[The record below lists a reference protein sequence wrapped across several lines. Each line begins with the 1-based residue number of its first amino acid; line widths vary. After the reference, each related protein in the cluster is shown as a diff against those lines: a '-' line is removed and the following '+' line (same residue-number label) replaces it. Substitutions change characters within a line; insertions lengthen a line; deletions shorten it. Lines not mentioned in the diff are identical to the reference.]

1 MYSRLT
7 TATMYGSLMNSLQS
21 AQRNIQDLQQQIAS
35 GNKYTKLSDN
45 PAAISRSQTVQSA
58 INANTQYQENTRDAL
73 TMLRHAN
80 SALQNVL
87 DAAKSIRNLIIE
99 AGDAALDSSQL
110 KDITAQIEA
119 NKKIMLDNLNTK
131 VAGQY
136 LFGGTSTGTAPF
148 IEKSDGS
155 IEYQGSD
162 ERIKYVLSESLLG
175 DISFTGSD
183 IIPENEDTYFICSHY
198 VPLDWRWTGRE
209 EKVQITVGNRTL
221 AVFIPED
228 WSDNDITKTNKHTDE
243 YISEEN
249 IQSLNFSDA
258 NGFRDP
264 NELSG
269 ISLEDLAT
277 IINRSLEEQG
287 ADMLVN
293 AYIERDY
300 DSGTQQLIIK
310 SNTGE
315 KVGITGWPDTDYMPM
330 PATIRSLDLSSRDCE
345 GWNDEGSS
353 ITISTL
359 EGNVTPVTI
368 EITED
373 DTPETLAGK
382 INAIEGIYA
391 RHSADG
397 NSIEILAERIGD
409 IPEDRLNVDEAQEAL
424 HYPSLVVSAEGGALK
439 MFGEFL
445 DESGE
450 VSQNSV
456 IVKSTVR
463 NTDQSH
469 IDIFDY
475 LGMETATKSREFS
488 PDETLTVES
497 GTQLHWRVISGGRS
511 VDVKLNSGEYT
522 IEKIAERLKNAG
534 AGWLEV
540 TVEPGGHD
548 VTEATLE
555 NHSDDYEEETKRIVM
570 RGYNGEQVIFLDMNE
585 YNYADKLGV
594 STALRTDAYENS
606 AGRGMKCVNFPSA
619 PCVDDNVGVP
629 MRVQMNCG
637 MYYDVNIKRADVVDS
652 STGFVDRAL
661 LMQEI
666 VDQVNEIEGH
676 DIMGFAQHVDSTG
689 KDIEGSCSMYF
700 LSGEAF
706 TVVDMPFDDPEWNDY
721 SGGLAVQLGI
731 HGGVS
736 SNLQQTHIKMLDN
749 ATFAEAYD
757 SDTDKYGEV
766 DANPDSL
773 DFREGTIRFSNLAHS
788 VEIDVNANDTV
799 KDIMDRL
806 RVQAGDWLYVNY
818 YDTNMGQDATRNTG
832 NYPLI
837 SISSKDGS
845 AVNVLDIK
853 GHIAEDALGL
863 STAIQSRLNYD
874 GTSSGIMGFEWEV
887 NEQAYDDGGAVNFPA
902 DVLNIT
908 VAGYTHTLDLTSI
921 RDVTND
927 DTIKAD
933 DVAEFINS
941 RMQDYDV
948 KAEINTDNELMIY
961 SPRGYSIEISF
972 LENVTDNFI
981 GSVNSGAARVTSSG
995 VSSNLEQ
1002 TSKKIKKDETFAD
1015 IYGSDFRDS
1024 TIKFSNSSKSVEID
1038 INSTDTVEDVMNRIQ
1053 TEAGSW
1059 LKVNYDDTGDYPSI
1073 SLYASNGSALSVID
1087 MRGHIAEDVL
1097 GISTGIQGR
1106 LNGDGTGNGAMALEW
1121 DLENRSFPAEQVNLT
1136 VNGVT
1141 HSVDLTQIG
1150 EFVTD
1155 KDVTTDD
1162 VVDYI
1167 NYKMQDYDIRA
1178 AINADNE
1185 IVIYSPGGSPIKVK
1199 FLNNANEEFLGEDD
1213 YILSRTHYR
1222 GGYDLE
1228 GKAYYDGENDPR
1240 GVDSDN
1246 LYSSGMHTQNAT
1258 IRSGANTARQN
1269 AFGTIN
1275 DVIAAIKSGNRDDLQ
1290 NKMLPRIDSMIND
1303 ILAVM
1308 AEDGAL
1314 QARYNYNTERLTTE
1328 NAVMTEDYDNL
1339 MKIDPADA
1347 ISQLMIADYMY
1358 QANLAVIARLIQP
1371 SLLDFLG

>member
-7 TATMYGSLMNSLQS
+7 TATMYGSMMNSLQS

-73 TMLRHAN
+73 TMLKHAN

-87 DAAKSIRNLIIE
+87 DAAKTIRNLIIE

-136 LFGGTSTGTAPF
+136 LFGGTKTGTVPF
-148 IEKSDGS
+148 VEKSDGS

-162 ERIKYVLSESLLG
+162 ERIKYVLSENLLG
-175 DISFTGSD
+175 DISFAGSD
-183 IIPENEDTYFICSHY
+183 IVPENEDTYFICSHH
-198 VPLDWRWTGRE
+198 VPLDWKWTGRE

-221 AVFIPED
+221 SVFIPED
-228 WSDNDITKTNKHTDE
+228 WSDNDISKTNKHTDE
-243 YISEEN
+243 YIDEEN

-277 IINRSLEEQG
+277 IINNSLEEQG

-330 PATIRSLDLSSRDCE
+330 PATIKSLDLSSKDCE
-345 GWNDEGSS
+345 GWNDEGST

-359 EGNVTPVTI
+359 DGEVTPVTI

-409 IPEDRLNVDEAQEAL
+409 IPSDKLAINEAEEAL
-424 HYPSLVVSAEGGALK
+424 HYPSLVVAAEGGALR

-450 VSQNSV
+450 VARSSV

-475 LGMETATKSREFS
+475 LGMETATKSREFA
-488 PDETLTVES
+488 PNEKLTVVD

-511 VDVKLNSGEYT
+511 VDIKLNSGEYT
-522 IEKIAERLKNAG
+522 IDQLAERLKNAG

-548 VTEATLE
+548 VTESTLE

-594 STALRTDAYENS
+594 STALRTDAYGDS
-606 AGRGMKCVNFPSA
+606 SGTGMKCVNFPSA

-652 STGFVDRAL
+652 ATGFVDRAL
-661 LMQEI
+661 LMHEI

-676 DIMGFAQHVDSTG
+676 NIMGFAQHLDSTG
-689 KDIEGSCSMYF
+689 QDIEGSCSMYF

-706 TVVDMPFDDPEWNDY
+706 TVVDMPFDDPEWDDY
-721 SGGLAVQLGI
+721 SGGLAAQLGI

-749 ATFAEAYD
+749 ATFAEAYN
-757 SDTDKYGEV
+757 SDPDKYGDVE
-766 DANPDSL
+766 ANPDNL

-799 KDIMDRL
+799 KDVMDRL

-818 YDTNMGQDATRNTG
+818 YDAHMGQAATRNTG
-832 NYPLI
+832 DYPLI
-837 SISSKDGS
+837 AISSKDGS
-845 AVNVLDIK
+845 AVNVLDVK

-863 STAIQSRLNYD
+863 STGIQSRLNYN
-874 GTSSGIMGFEWEV
+874 GNGIGIMDFEWDV
-887 NEQAYDDGGAVNFPA
+887 NDQAYDDGGSIDFPA
-902 DVLNIT
+902 DALNIT
-908 VAGYTHTLDLTSI
+908 VAGYTHTLDLTTI

-927 DTIKAD
+927 DTIKAN
-933 DVAEFINS
+933 DVVEFINS

-948 KAEINTDNELMIY
+948 RAEINSDSELMIY
-961 SPRGYSIEISF
+961 SPRGYSVEISF
-972 LENVTDNFI
+972 LANVTDNFI
-981 GSVNSGAARVTSSG
+981 GDVNSGAARNGSA
-995 VSSNLEQ
+995 VSSNLAQ
-1002 TSKKIKKDETFAD
+1002 TSKKITTTQTFAD

-1024 TIKFSNSSKSVEID
+1024 TIKFASASNSVEID
-1038 INSTDTVEDVMNRIQ
+1038 VSSTDTVETLMNRLK

-1059 LKVNYDDTGDYPSI
+1059 LTVNYNGTADYPVI
-1073 SLYASNGSALSVID
+1073 SVAASGDSALSVID

-1106 LNGDGTGNGAMALEW
+1106 LNEDGTGDGAMALAW
-1121 DLENRSFPAEQVNLT
+1121 DLENKSFPAEQVNLT
-1136 VNGVT
+1136 VNGIT
-1141 HSVDLTQIG
+1141 HSVDLTKIG
-1150 EFVTD
+1150 EFITD
-1155 KDVTTDD
+1155 NDVTTDD

-1178 AINADNE
+1178 AINADKE
-1185 IVIYSPGGSPIKVK
+1185 IVIYSPGGSSVKVK
-1199 FLNNANEEFLGEDD
+1199 FLDNANKEFLGEDD
-1213 YILSRTHYR
+1213 YVLSRTHYR

>member
-1015 IYGSDFRDS
+1015 IYGSEFRDS

-1199 FLNNANEEFLGEDD
+1199 FLNNANEEFLGEDN